1 MKKIVYI
8 DMDGVLVDFVS
19 GINRTSEADRR
30 NFLHEEDN
38 IPGIFSLMLPIPDAI
53 ESYKK
58 VARIYDVFILSTAP
72 WENSTAWGDKLIW
85 VQKYLGEDAYKR
97 LILTHRKDLNRGD
110 YLIGTQ
116 TGLRISRDSTSGL
129 ALKDFQTGGL
139 CLGILGLSNQRDIL
153 LGW

>member
-1 MKKIVYI
+1 
-8 DMDGVLVDFVS
+8 MDGVLVDFVS

-38 IPGIFSLMLPIPDAI
+38 IPGIFSLMLPISDAI

-110 YLIGTQ
+110 YLIDD
-116 TGLRISRDSTSGL
+116 RDANG
-129 ALKDFQTGGL
+129 AKDFQGQHIWFGSERFPNWRAVL
-139 CLGILGLSNQRDIL
+139 RYLGLE
-153 LGW
+153 

>member
-110 YLIGTQ
+110 YLIDD
-116 TGLRISRDSTSGL
+116 RDANG
-129 ALKDFQTGGL
+129 AKDFQGQHIWFGSERFPNWRAVL
-139 CLGILGLSNQRDIL
+139 RYLGLE
-153 LGW
+153 

>member
-38 IPGIFSLMLPIPDAI
+38 IPGIFSLMLPISDAI

-110 YLIGTQ
+110 YLIDD
-116 TGLRISRDSTSGL
+116 RDANG
-129 ALKDFQTGGL
+129 AKDFQGQHIWFGSERFPNWRAVL
-139 CLGILGLSNQRDIL
+139 RYLGLE
-153 LGW
+153 